1 MRPCVGCRLGRWP
14 ARGAEQHD
22 RWGVCRSFQD
32 GPAAAVGHSG
42 SANDG
47 ANTTIAIQ
55 SVFVYFDVV
64 GLEGPDWLAPWC
76 EEHLG
81 SADRVL
87 FTSSQLSAVF
97 GIRLDDG
104 REVVVKARSEPKDR
118 IASCLQAQ
126 EHLAAAGFPCPRPV
140 TPPSA
145 VGDLTVHA
153 ETLLAGGD
161 LLRGTSDDVARKCA
175 QGFAWLMTLLEPLQ
189 IRPPLPN
196 PYWLRWEHLERGIW
210 PDVPWLAGGDSTG
223 LPDFIIDTATRTGRR
238 LHSASLPYV
247 LGHGDFEAQNLR
259 WKDCELWAVHD
270 WDSLAWLPEAA
281 LVGAASGVFTS
292 SEAPILAPLE
302 SSEAFLNAY
311 QDRRGR
317 RFTREE
323 EEVAWAASLVA
334 AVHDA
339 REEALLRRPP
349 VTTLPL
355 SQQAEERLRRADA

>member
-1 MRPCVGCRLGRWP
+1 MLG
-14 ARGAEQHD
+14 
-22 RWGVCRSFQD
+22 
-32 GPAAAVGHSG
+32 
-42 SANDG
+42 N
-47 ANTTIAIQ
+47 
-55 SVFVYFDVV
+55 
-64 GLEGPDWLAPWC
+64 EGPDWLAPWC

-81 SADRVL
+81 SAPHQVL

-97 GIRLDDG
+97 GIRLRDG
-104 REVVVKARSEPKDR
+104 REVVVKARSEPIDR
-118 IASCLQAQ
+118 IDSCLQAQ
-126 EHLAAAGFPCPRPV
+126 EHLASAGFPCPRPA
-140 TPPSA
+140 TPPTA

-153 ETLLAGGD
+153 ETLLPGGD

-175 QGFAWLMTLLEPLQ
+175 HVFAWLMALLEPLQ

-196 PYWLRWEHLERGIW
+196 PYWLRWEHQGTWLW
-210 PDVPWLAGGDSTG
+210 PDVPWLDERDQRDM
-223 LPDFIIDTATRTGRR
+223 PDFVVAIAARSARR

-259 WKDCELWAVHD
+259 WKDSNLWAVHD

-292 SEAPILAPLE
+292 AEAPILAPLE
-302 SSEAFLNAY
+302 SSEAFLSAY

-323 EEVAWAASLVA
+323 EEIAWAASLIA

-339 REEALLRRPP
+339 RDEALFQRPP
-349 VTTLPL
+349 VTTMPL
-355 SQQAEERLRRADA
+355 SQQAGERLRRANA